1 MADIFNHQEEK
12 LHKAMNLKKK
22 DIENL
27 DKAVEKIID
36 TIIAKEDG
44 FNMSQIAEMVLLNL
58 SYNDLVIL
66 SAEHILRKTML
77 KLINPTNYESEKKI

>member
-1 MADIFNHQEEK
+1 MADIFNHQEKK

-22 DIENL
+22 DIDNL
-27 DKAVEKIID
+27 DKAVEKIMD

-44 FNMSQIAEMVLLNL
+44 FNLSQIAEMVLLNL

-66 SAEHILRKTML
+66 SAEHILRKTMV
-77 KLINPTNYESEKKI
+77 KLITNPTKL